1 MTSNHIQE
9 MQYHQYL
16 DNDLDLV
23 ERGVIE
29 KHIVECQKCRQEL
42 AALQHLFVAIESVPD
57 TNLQIDLSQNILDAI
72 GKPASLSWRLKLA
85 IAFQLAVASA
95 LTVIAWPSL
104 SPSIAYFEFPTIN
117 TDIFPLLM
125 DMSTQFSKFV
135 TAMSHSFAGL
145 LDDMATSS
153 SQLLLG
159 DASVFILPLAIS
171 ATLLWLVGNGI
182 LLRITYSETT

>member
-1 MTSNHIQE
+1 MSSNHIQE

-23 ERGVIE
+23 ERGVFE
-29 KHIVECQKCRQEL
+29 THIFECQKCRQEL
-42 AALQHLFVAIESVPD
+42 AALQHLFSAIESVPE
-57 TNLQIDLSQNILDAI
+57 TSLQIDLSQNILDAI
-72 GKPASLSWRLKLA
+72 GKPASLSRRLKLA

-104 SPSIAYFEFPTIN
+104 SPSFALLEFPTIN
-117 TDIFPLLM
+117 TDIYPLII

-135 TAMSHSFAGL
+135 TTMSRSFAGL
-145 LDDMATSS
+145 LDDMSISS

-159 DASVFILPLAIS
+159 DASIYILPLAIS
-171 ATLLWLVGNGI
+171 ATLLWLLGNGV
-182 LLRITYSETT
+182 LLRITYSKTT